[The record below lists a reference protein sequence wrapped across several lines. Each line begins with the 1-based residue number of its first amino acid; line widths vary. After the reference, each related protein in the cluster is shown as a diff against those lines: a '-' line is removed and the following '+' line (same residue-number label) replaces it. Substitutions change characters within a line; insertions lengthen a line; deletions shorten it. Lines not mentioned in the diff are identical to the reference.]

1 MREGGGT
8 CSHLFPKW
16 TGGGTRRV
24 FSTNRNKQCQS
35 DTIFG
40 FPDLENPKYTFFPNL
55 IAPGKGR
62 GGRRHIEEGSGS
74 IGGGRERA
82 HGARGSNSSIW
93 DHARA
98 QEHSHTPS
106 TRDLSSVL
114 MLPREQNPGQ
124 QYSRVISPKMD
135 KSPGEAPRWTLCLTM
150 NLVLPGW

>member
-8 CSHLFPKW
+8 CSYLFPKW

-55 IAPGKGR
+55 IAPRKGR

-98 QEHSHTPS
+98 QEYSHTHI
-106 TRDLSSVL
+106 
-114 MLPREQNPGQ
+114 NKGF
-124 QYSRVISPKMD
+124 VISFDASSGTKPWTAIF
-135 KSPGEAPRWTLCLTM
+135 PGHFTQNGQKPRRSTEVGPF
-150 NLVLPGW
+150 VLQ